1 MLYEEIIYPGE
12 NVKLRVFCNPPH
24 PELPKMNKR
33 PGVVICPGGGYA
45 FCSEREADIVAEQ
58 FLAAGFQAFVF
69 TYSVG
74 KDAEFPRPL
83 VELSRA
89 MRDIRA
95 NAEKYNLDPEK
106 IAVGGFSAGGHLTA
120 SLGTLWNDPE
130 VVEKSGCKNG
140 ENKPNFLILGYPVT
154 TTTWM
159 TLDEGENGLDRIC
172 GTRDR
177 AEVLKKIEVSRNV
190 GPHTPPAFIFHSF
203 NDNLVP
209 VEDSLIFAAAMADKN
224 IPFDLH
230 IFTNGYHGMS
240 IAQHT
245 VDYYDSDFSKWT
257 GLCIDWLKRQC
268 EIDGTQPK
276 TPYTDRFRVKDE
288 YKKTPL
294 Y

>member
-12 NVKLRVFCNPPH
+12 NVKLRVFCNTAH
-24 PELPKMNKR
+24 PELPKMEKR

-45 FCSEREADIVAEQ
+45 FCSEREADVVAEQ

-95 NAEKYNLDPEK
+95 NAEKYNLDPDK

-130 VVEKSGCKNG
+130 VMEKSGCKNG
-140 ENKPNFLILGYPVT
+140 ENKPNFLILGYPVI

-172 GTRDR
+172 GNRNR
-177 AEVLKKIEVSRNV
+177 AEVIEKIEVSRHV
-190 GPHTPPAFIFHSF
+190 GEHTPPAFIFHSF
-203 NDNLVP
+203 NDHLVP
-209 VEDSLIFAAAMADKN
+209 MEDSLIFAAAMADKN

-230 IFTNGYHGMS
+230 IFSNGYHGMT
-240 IAQHT
+240 IATHT
-245 VDYYDSDFSKWT
+245 VDYYDHEFSNWVPM
-257 GLCIDWLKRQC
+257 CIDWLKRCC
-268 EIDGTQPK
+268 EIDGAQPK
-276 TPYTDRFRVKDE
+276 TPYTDRIRVKDE
-288 YKKTPL
+288 YKKSPL
-294 Y
+294 F